1 MSGGDRPGPSCA
13 WSMARPGP
21 IDGTLCLQPGRAPVP
36 LGDTGHRV
44 AEHARLEEALHLL
57 QVTALNFGRSFINDA
72 RVRENYVRKIG
83 EMSRTILEDVRAG
96 RATAREGLDLA
107 VQMRNAIMEEAR
119 VQSSVMGRAR
129 AENLKAS
136 GKTIEQLIEST
147 TSKKFP
153 GRQFTDLSQAQR
165 RQVFEAIIESSGRS
179 RPSVTSAIPKW
190 RLMGRA
196 CIAFTVGVS
205 IYNIWTAENRVHAG
219 LREGIA
225 LGGGVA
231 GAAMA
236 GAATGLVCGP
246 GAPFCSTALFIV
258 GGIMGALAADAAAD
272 RYDAELR
279 EFSDWLG
286 DDW

>member
-1 MSGGDRPGPSCA
+1 MSGGE
-13 WSMARPGP
+13 RPGP
-21 IDGTLCLQPGRAPVP
+21 ICAFSPAVPSPVDGTLCLSAAPAAVP
-36 LGDTGHRV
+36 LGSPGHRV
-44 AEHARLEEALHLL
+44 DEQHALEEALHAL
-57 QVTALNFGRSFINDA
+57 QATALNFGRSFINDA

-83 EMSRTILEDVRAG
+83 EMSRTILDDVRAG

-129 AENLKAS
+129 AESLKAS
-136 GKTIEQLIEST
+136 GKTIEELIEST
-147 TSKKFP
+147 TRKMFP
-153 GRQFTDLSQAQR
+153 GRQFTDLSRAQR

-179 RPSVTSAIPKW
+179 RPAVTSAIPKW

-196 CIAFTVGVS
+196 CLAFTVGVS
-205 IYNIWTAENRVHAG
+205 VYNIWTAENKVHAG

-279 EFSDWLG
+279 EFADWLG
-286 DDW
+286 DN